1 MKCIAILFI
10 ALFNAWATWVSARG
24 WVKLGSD
31 INDYLDAML
40 FVPVLIAWVIIV
52 SACWL
57 FLMVI
62 IHHEKD

>member
-1 MKCIAILFI
+1 MKYIAILFI

-24 WVKLGSD
+24 WVKLGSE

-40 FVPVLIAWVIIV
+40 IVPVLIAWVIIV
-52 SACWL
+52 AACWV
-57 FLMVI
+57 FLLVI